1 MSQTCRFLQRECL
14 MKERSDGYFQISLM
28 NVFRQAA
35 RDRDASK
42 EDTTVTDDG
51 GRVLST
57 RSVERREGAS
67 QATLRD
73 HLARDLSGLLSTI
86 NLESAID
93 LEGLDHVR
101 ASVLN
106 YGMQDLTRLT
116 TDDIR
121 TQRLSR
127 DLRDALLAHE
137 PRLIGGSLVV
147 TLRKGRSDRNQRIC
161 FDIQAEMSARPID
174 VPLEFEAEIDTGAGK
189 VALTNLVVRG

>member
-1 MSQTCRFLQRECL
+1 

-35 RDRDASK
+35 RERDASK
-42 EDTTVTDDG
+42 DDTTVTADG
-51 GRVLST
+51 GRMLST

-86 NLESAID
+86 NLESALD
-93 LEGLDHVR
+93 LDGLDHVR

-116 TDDIR
+116 TEDIR
-121 TQRLSR
+121 TLRLSR
-127 DLRDALLAHE
+127 DLRDSLLAHE
-137 PRLIGGSLVV
+137 PRLIADSLVV
-147 TLRKGRSDRNQRIC
+147 KLRKGGGDRNQRVC
-161 FDIQAEMSARPID
+161 FDIQAEMSARPVD

>member
-1 MSQTCRFLQRECL
+1 MSQKCRFLQRECL

-35 RDRDASK
+35 RERDASK
-42 EDTTVTDDG
+42 DDITVTADG
-51 GRVLST
+51 GRMLST

-86 NLESAID
+86 NLESALD
-93 LEGLDHVR
+93 LDGLDHVR

-116 TDDIR
+116 TEDIR
-121 TQRLSR
+121 TLRLSR
-127 DLRDALLAHE
+127 DLRDSLLAHE
-137 PRLIGGSLVV
+137 PRLIADSLVV
-147 TLRKGRSDRNQRIC
+147 KLRKGGGDRNQRVC
-161 FDIQAEMSARPID
+161 FDIQAEMSARPVD

>member
-137 PRLIGGSLVV
+137 PRLIGGSLGV

>member
-1 MSQTCRFLQRECL
+1 MSRKCRFLQRECL

-35 RDRDASK
+35 RERDAK
-42 EDTTVTDDG
+42 KDDTARTDDG

-57 RSVERREGAS
+57 RSIERREGAS
-67 QATLRD
+67 QASLRD
-73 HLARDLSGLLSTI
+73 HLAQDLGGLLTTI
-86 NLESAID
+86 NLEAAQS

-101 ASVLN
+101 NSILN

-116 TDDIR
+116 TEDVR

-127 DLRDALLAHE
+127 DLKAALLAHE
-137 PRLIGGSLVV
+137 PRLIEGTLNVK
-147 TLRKGRSDRNQRIC
+147 LRKGGSDRNQRIC
-161 FDIQAEMSARPID
+161 FDIEAEMSARPVD

>member
-116 TDDIR
+116 TDDVR